1 MQKNKQ
7 NLKEYRS
14 EIDAID
20 TIISAMLEKRFSIT
34 DKVGKLKKE
43 QGLPIFDR
51 SREDEII
58 AKQKTEEN
66 KEIFNLI
73 LDLSKKRMK

>member
-1 MQKNKQ
+1 MQKSIQ

>member
-1 MQKNKQ
+1 MQKNIQ

>member
-43 QGLPIFDR
+43 LSLPIFDR